1 MRTNDI
7 VSRAMMTRER
17 TRGTTLL
24 FLPSILLSIIYAIP
38 VTIFRLLTFLELR
51 QNSAFVEGRLVS
63 SIRLTYLGKF
73 SFALLLQLFIGL
85 SCFHLLE
92 LLRGDRQEFSLKDS
106 FSFLK
111 TEWKKPICATFL
123 YYYLL
128 LFIAGLPANLG
139 AALFIKGF
147 TMSSLMVLSPGAMAE
162 LAVHQPSQLMKIG
175 ATIFLL
181 GMISYLFVYYTYSQ
195 VVFVLY
201 DHLDNA
207 SYTGP
212 LAVFRESRFLMKG
225 NYWQRIWLD
234 LSFLGWFIGELLT
247 LHLLSFFVTPYYH
260 LSRTIFYEK
269 LKKQRLSAVE

>member
-1 MRTNDI
+1 MMTSDI

-24 FLPSILLSIIYAIP
+24 FLPSILLSIVYAIP
-38 VTIFRLLTFLELR
+38 ATIFRLLTFLELR

-63 SIRLTYLGKF
+63 SIRLTYLGELGF
-73 SFALLLQLFIGL
+73 TLLLQLFIGL

-111 TEWKKPICATFL
+111 TEWKKPICTTFL

-147 TMSSLMVLSPGAMAE
+147 TMILNKN
-162 LAVHQPSQLMKIG
+162 QK
-175 ATIFLL
+175 
-181 GMISYLFVYYTYSQ
+181 
-195 VVFVLY
+195 
-201 DHLDNA
+201 
-207 SYTGP
+207 
-212 LAVFRESRFLMKG
+212 
-225 NYWQRIWLD
+225 
-234 LSFLGWFIGELLT
+234 
-247 LHLLSFFVTPYYH
+247 
-260 LSRTIFYEK
+260 
-269 LKKQRLSAVE
+269 